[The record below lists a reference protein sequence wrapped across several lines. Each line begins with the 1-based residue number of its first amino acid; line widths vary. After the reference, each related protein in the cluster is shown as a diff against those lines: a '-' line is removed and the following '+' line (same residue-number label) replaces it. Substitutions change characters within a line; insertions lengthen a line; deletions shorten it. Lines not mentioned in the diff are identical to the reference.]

1 MMKNFL
7 KRVLPIFFAILGI
20 GMFAACGDDK
30 DDPVPSPDEYSK
42 GTFTFCY
49 GALES
54 ELDFVT
60 FKFKFTYLDEKG
72 KEKTDERIV
81 GKEGFVYDNPNT
93 YLPAEGMKFCKQAV
107 TISALPGSIK
117 CETFII
123 PKSAEQLT
131 NDKYDLAQTVFVYFQ
146 PNGAQ
151 YAQTWSS
158 SSVSRYEGVKKDKLS
173 NVVEL
178 LQKSAS
184 NTFVIQK
191 IGAVSLYK

>member
-7 KRVLPIFFAILGI
+7 KRVLPVFIVILGI
-20 GMFAACGDDK
+20 GVFTACGDDNN
-30 DDPVPSPDEYSK
+30 DPTPSPDEYTK

-54 ELDFVT
+54 ELDIAT

-72 KEKTDERIV
+72 KEKTDESIV
-81 GKEGFVYDNPNT
+81 SKEGFVYNNPNP
-93 YLPAEGMKFCKQAV
+93 LVPVEGMKFCKLSV
-107 TISALPGSIK
+107 PVNALPGSVK

-123 PKSAEQLT
+123 LKGAEQLT
-131 NDKYDLAQTVFVYFQ
+131 NDKYDFAQTVFVYFQ

-158 SSVSRYEGVKKDKLS
+158 SSVVRYGGVNKDKLS

-191 IGAVSLYK
+191 TGAVSLYK